1 MSSLHAM
8 EVEQETDDKFF
19 LSSINRQYFMWI
31 PKTGNEHWDIIKQNR
46 IGELMV
52 VFLSI
57 ITCSQAFG
65 LVNRISNVVGLT
77 PQQRLDVIHEIR
89 KVIPSCPVN
98 IQKDVPKQTSTSS

>member
-1 MSSLHAM
+1 
-8 EVEQETDDKFF
+8 
-19 LSSINRQYFMWI
+19 
-31 PKTGNEHWDIIKQNR
+31 
-46 IGELMV
+46 MV

-77 PQQRLDVIHEIR
+77 PQQRLDVIQEVR
-89 KVIPSCPVN
+89 KVIPSCPVT

>member
-1 MSSLHAM
+1 
-8 EVEQETDDKFF
+8 
-19 LSSINRQYFMWI
+19 
-31 PKTGNEHWDIIKQNR
+31 
-46 IGELMV
+46 MV

-77 PQQRLDVIHEIR
+77 PQQKIEIMHEIR
-89 KVIPSCPVN
+89 KVVPSCPVT